1 VKKLIVILS
10 IFAIYL
16 PSFSQDTTGK
26 KSDKESKKQAKKQKV
41 NDLIRQDEEGILV
54 YSKQSVFGFQLRT
67 NGYGFFI
74 EKGTMKTQS
83 KTNLYSFEFN
93 ETKHPKQDKLPN
105 GSGGFTFGNP
115 YIYGKVNNFYSV
127 QLGFGQQ
134 KMLGQKGNKNGVALS
149 AVYKGGLTIGLLRP
163 YYIQVEDNLGVI
175 REIKYTQE
183 DSALFVSG
191 YIIGAGSFGK
201 GWGELKF
208 KPGLFAKGGLR
219 FDYGRF
225 NEVVSAVEVGVSA
238 EFYSSTM
245 PIMLFQDDKQFFF
258 QGHITLMFGH
268 RK

>member
-1 VKKLIVILS
+1 MKKLILIISVIT
-10 IFAIYL
+10 FFL
-16 PSFSQDTTGK
+16 PSFSQDSTSK
-26 KSDKESKKQAKKQKV
+26 KSDKESRRQAKKQKV

-74 EKGTMKTQS
+74 EKGKMKTQS
-83 KTNLYSFEFN
+83 KTNLYSLEFN
-93 ETKHPKQDKLPN
+93 EIKHKKQDKLPN

-115 YIYGKVNNFYSV
+115 YIYGKVNNFYSL

-149 AVYKGGLTIGLLRP
+149 AIYKGGLSVGLLRP
-163 YYIQVEDNLGVI
+163 YYIQVEDNLGIV
-175 REIKYTQE
+175 RTIKYTQQ
-183 DSALFVSG
+183 DSALFVGG
-191 YIIGAGSFGK
+191 YIVGGSGFGK

-225 NEVVSAVEVGVSA
+225 NEVVSAIEVGVSA
-238 EFYSSTM
+238 EFYSSAI

-258 QGHITLMFGH
+258 QGHISVMFGH